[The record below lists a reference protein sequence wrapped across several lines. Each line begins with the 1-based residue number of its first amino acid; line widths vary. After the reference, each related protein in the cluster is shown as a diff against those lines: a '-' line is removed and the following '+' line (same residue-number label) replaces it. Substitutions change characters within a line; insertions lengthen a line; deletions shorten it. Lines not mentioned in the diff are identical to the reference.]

1 MTHIHKY
8 INILYIIYDIY
19 FNGEKGM
26 LTSAP
31 PQNLHRTKE
40 EYVYA
45 TLRAAI
51 TRCDLKPG
59 EKLVRDD
66 LSVKLGVSQIPIRG
80 ALHRLQAEGLI
91 EIIPHS
97 GARISE
103 ISRDTINE
111 IFMLLESLEVVAF
124 GVAVTKCTENDITK
138 LQQLVDE
145 MQLALNAENPDLW
158 YDLNNQFHLAVA
170 QTTNMKMLIR
180 FTTRVLDSR
189 DRLRHFYSESF
200 TPSRISTAQNE
211 HRQMLNLLSTRNS
224 KGLTELVTKHNRSAK
239 QAYQSLIKNVIE

>member
-1 MTHIHKY
+1 
-8 INILYIIYDIY
+8 
-19 FNGEKGM
+19 
-26 LTSAP
+26 
-31 PQNLHRTKE
+31 
-40 EYVYA
+40 
-45 TLRAAI
+45 
-51 TRCDLKPG
+51 
-59 EKLVRDD
+59 
-66 LSVKLGVSQIPIRG
+66 
-80 ALHRLQAEGLI
+80 
-91 EIIPHS
+91 
-97 GARISE
+97 
-103 ISRDTINE
+103 
-111 IFMLLESLEVVAF
+111 MLLESLEVVAF